1 VHHAHREPVPG
12 YKKEPDVLRSSLR
25 LTPLSP
31 PPRTPSRHAGAS
43 LTAARRRRTPP
54 VRGHRRVTWKMT
66 PNTDPLSPP
75 FLFNG
80 VRHDLLVL
88 TIPSASSRTDRSRR
102 RRRLSEE
109 SAGGSAA
116 RDAARGATTLAGG
129 AAEAHVDRLDPPPH
143 RQSSGAVDQHAVGEP
158 LPRPALFPLC
168 VASLVARRTRRI
180 LPIRSCM
187 HATYPRR
194 PRWPMRPG
202 PSGPLLPLLSFYF
215 SSPPPTWK
223 YPWAGPKRN
232 PRAAQRFPT
241 LFCSF

>member
-1 VHHAHREPVPG
+1 MWLAQSSSRFGRLSASFFSLSAALDPPLDALLNGASFPSNHARPRHGFIALHRVHREPVPG

-129 AAEAHVDRLDPPPH
+129 AAEAHVDGLGPPPPA
-143 RQSSGAVDQHAVGEP
+143 GAPPSTAAALGKCP
-158 LPRPALFPLC
+158 AAPRPFS
-168 VASLVARRTRRI
+168 V
-180 LPIRSCM
+180 
-187 HATYPRR
+187 RR
-194 PRWPMRPG
+194 PRLCETSRG
-202 PSGPLLPLLSFYF
+202 
-215 SSPPPTWK
+215 
-223 YPWAGPKRN
+223 R
-232 PRAAQRFPT
+232 
-241 LFCSF
+241 